1 MAMSSTPPPTPTI
14 SEAMGGPLGIA
25 ESVVPATAFVVTYTA
40 SGQDTTVSAIVAL
53 VLGAILTALRLA
65 RRQTVQFALSG
76 LIGVALA
83 AFVATRTG
91 RAEDFFLPSLLK
103 NAGYA
108 LAYLISILVR
118 RPLLGVVVGAM
129 TGQGQRWRE
138 DPEQLRAYTQASWIW
153 VAMFIVRLVIQVPF
167 WLSGEVVVL
176 GVLQVILGVPL
187 FAITLW
193 LSWLVLRGRVEGLS
207 RRPAT

>member
-1 MAMSSTPPPTPTI
+1 
-14 SEAMGGPLGIA
+14 
-25 ESVVPATAFVVTYTA
+25 VPATAFVIAYTA

-53 VLGAILTALRLA
+53 VLGAVLTALRLV

-76 LIGVALA
+76 LFGVALA

-108 LAYLISILVR
+108 LAYVISILVR

-153 VAMFIVRLVIQVPF
+153 VAMFLVRLVVQVPF
-167 WLSGEVVVL
+167 WITGEVVVL
-176 GVLQVILGVPL
+176 GVLQVVLGVPL

-193 LSWLVLRGRVEGLS
+193 LSWLVLRGRVEGLN
-207 RRPAT
+207 RARPEPS